1 MLSEVKKIAPRLF
14 QRQGRL
20 ALRKI
25 TAGKGNMVVED
36 SKGAQLEG
44 RQPVREALLANRPI
58 NKLFLAKGAK
68 DLGSILDLARERGRG
83 SGVDASS

>member
-1 MLSEVKKIAPRLF
+1 
-14 QRQGRL
+14 
-20 ALRKI
+20 
-25 TAGKGNMVVED
+25 MVVED

-68 DLGSILDLARERGRG
+68 DLGMILDLARERGVVVEWTHRL
-83 SGVDASS
+83 S